1 MAKSGIVLLKAF
13 FGSKMNQTLQDF
25 KGECDQLSPAEK
37 LELQNMI
44 QARDKSLD
52 QVQGIS
58 IN

>member
-25 KGECDQLSPAEK
+25 KLECDQLSSKEK
-37 LELQNMI
+37 SDLVSMI
-44 QARDKSLD
+44 QDRKKDLD
-52 QVQGIS
+52 QIQGIS